1 MQEFDVT
8 FNGKFFVRKCARAS
22 SIMSCSESSEGG
34 ATPVLSRYQND
45 LRMVQEFVNE
55 LNQEQLMVVAMRNV
69 PNTLFESVDWTQLD
83 DLQQKLI
90 QLGRQEN

>member
-1 MQEFDVT
+1 M
-8 FNGKFFVRKCARAS
+8 
-22 SIMSCSESSEGG
+22 
-34 ATPVLSRYQND
+34 LSRYQND

-90 QLGRQEN
+90 QLGRQENQHDLNKIDAKAKKLNQRYRKAAQKQIRALLD